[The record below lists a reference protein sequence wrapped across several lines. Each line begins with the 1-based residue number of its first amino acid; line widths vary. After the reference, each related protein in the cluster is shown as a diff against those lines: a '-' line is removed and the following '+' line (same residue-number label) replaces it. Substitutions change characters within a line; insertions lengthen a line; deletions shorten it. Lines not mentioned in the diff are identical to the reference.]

1 MKPVAFL
8 ADLEAKPSA
17 LRTLAA
23 RLRDDPWSGAPRAVD
38 RVVMLGM
45 GSSRFA
51 ALPMAARLRAAGVD
65 AVAEYA
71 GAVAAH
77 PGGPGTLAIGISASG
92 GTAETIEALRRHREA
107 GSTVVALTNDPYSPL
122 ASNADVTVDL
132 GAGPEDGG
140 VACRTFQHTLAQ
152 LLALEQR
159 LTGGAEAAV
168 ASAVEGAAVASEDLL
183 ERRGAWLGSAVDL
196 LAATGHAFVIA
207 PVERR
212 SSAEQGALML
222 REGPRLV
229 ADACET
235 ADWLHVDVYL
245 TKPLDYRAILFT
257 GSRAD
262 LELLRWAE
270 ERGASVL
277 AVGADV
283 PGAVSAVRYRGDDD
297 ERIAL
302 LSETLVPELIAA
314 TVWAAAEPA

>member
-1 MKPVAFL
+1 MKPTAFL
-8 ADLEAKPSA
+8 ADLEAKPAA
-17 LRTLAA
+17 LRSLAA

-51 ALPMAARLRAAGVD
+51 ALPATARLRAAGLD

-92 GTAETIEALRRHREA
+92 GTGETIEALRRHRKA
-107 GSTVVALTNDPYSPL
+107 GSTTVALTNDPASPL
-122 ASNADVTVDL
+122 ASDADVTVAL

-152 LLALEQR
+152 LLALEDR
-159 LTGGAEAAV
+159 LSGGAAAAV
-168 ASAVEGAAVASEDLL
+168 AATVEDAAVATEDLL
-183 ERRGAWLGSAVDL
+183 ERRDAWLGPAAGVV
-196 LAATGHAFVIA
+196 AATGHAYVIA

-212 SSAEQGALML
+212 SSAEQGALMF

-245 TKPLDYRAILFT
+245 TKPLDYRAILFA

-262 LELLRWAE
+262 LELMRWVD

-283 PGAVSAVRYRGDDD
+283 PGAVSVVRYRGDDD
-297 ERIAL
+297 ERVAL

-314 TVWAAAEPA
+314 TVWAAAERA